1 MGAMVSSEALTP
13 AKLVESVQ
21 VRESEMVSRRE
32 EEVRQRQ
39 HAAQQGRAQHGFDV
53 TLRTS
58 EAAQLGYS
66 DEDTLSMS
74 EYPGQEP
81 IEPVF
86 IQRGGGHYSQQV
98 GHMEQH
104 ISSHTDHNVSKFDVL
119 IRVLDAPP
127 PGASGGHSTDRD
139 DLTSVFSED
148 DKQKWRDIVTH
159 DT

>member
-1 MGAMVSSEALTP
+1 MVASEALTS

-21 VRESEMVSRRE
+21 VRESEMVTRRE

-39 HAAQQGRAQHGFDV
+39 HAAQQAKHGFDV

-86 IQRGGGHYSQQV
+86 IQRGGSHYSQQV

-119 IRVLDAPP
+119 I
-127 PGASGGHSTDRD
+127 
-139 DLTSVFSED
+139 
-148 DKQKWRDIVTH
+148 
-159 DT
+159 